1 LEMKIDGLRDDILP
15 KKIRKVIEHV
25 DDRLKLLVAQ
35 LRSEIKKS
43 TAQASKEEEEQK

>member
-1 LEMKIDGLRDDILP
+1 LEKKIDGIRDDVLP

-35 LRSEIKKS
+35 LKSEIKKS
-43 TAQASKEEEEQK
+43 TTSAGKQEE